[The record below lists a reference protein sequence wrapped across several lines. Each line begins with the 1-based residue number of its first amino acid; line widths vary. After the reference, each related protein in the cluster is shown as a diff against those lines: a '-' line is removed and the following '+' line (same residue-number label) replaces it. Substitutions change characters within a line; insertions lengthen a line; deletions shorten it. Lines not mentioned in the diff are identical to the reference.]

1 MASKSA
7 SILIPGVMCMIIG
20 FFVLNVVGAGLGL
33 ILGFAMGECYY
44 QRHELEKQI
53 DELKGSEQD

>member
-1 MASKSA
+1 
-7 SILIPGVMCMIIG
+7 MIIG